1 MKKLLCALLAL
12 TVFSAAL
19 WATGKKDKAAAPAPA
34 PAIETAG
41 PALSGK
47 KIVVADANS
56 THHLN
61 LYVAYE
67 KGLFAK
73 RGLDVE
79 IQQTSSGVAAVVG
92 GEADIVFNCP
102 TGVITPIAKGQ
113 DITII
118 AQVKIPCTSVLV
130 APVNAPYKTPADL
143 KGQQIAGLST
153 TCCAVILIRDAL
165 RSQYNADFELV
176 TLAPGAAIAALDAGQ
191 VKAAI
196 LEEPFVAL
204 ALLARDAQG
213 RPKYKT
219 LFDGHSDANGDGKI
233 DPNLAGENP
242 PCRTINANKNFV
254 ATRTGDAKVFIDAI
268 DEADKI
274 ILANPIAPD
283 IVDIAQKYVSVDRQA
298 IINSNP
304 KLGFTIHL
312 ATDQLKGYAD
322 ALIRQGTIDKNP
334 GDALFAPEFKGIT
347 W

>member
-1 MKKLLCALLAL
+1 MVLVFA
-12 TVFSAAL
+12 VFSAAL
-19 WATGKKDKAAAPAPA
+19 WAGGSQDTAPAATP
-34 PAIETAG
+34 AG

-47 KIVVADANS
+47 KVVVADANS

-67 KGLFAK
+67 KGLFK
-73 RGLDVE
+73 NRGLDVE
-79 IQQTSSGVAAVVG
+79 IQQTSAGVAAVAG

-102 TGVITPIAKGQ
+102 TGVITPIAKG
-113 DITII
+113 DNIIII

-130 APVNAPYKTPADL
+130 VPAGAPYKSPADL

-165 RSQYNADFELV
+165 RSRYNSDFELV
-176 TLAPGAAIAALDAGQ
+176 TLAPGAAIAALDSGQ
-191 VKAAI
+191 VKGAI

-219 LFDGHSDANGDGKI
+219 LFDGNSDADGDGKN

-242 PCRTINANKNFV
+242 PCRTINANKKFIAERLN
-254 ATRTGDAKVFIDAI
+254 DAKVFIEAI
-268 DEADKI
+268 AEADKL
-274 ILANPIAPD
+274 ILSNPVAPD
-283 IVDIAQKYVSVDRQA
+283 IVDIAAKYVTVDRQA

-304 KLGFTIHL
+304 KLGFTTQL
-312 ATDQLKGYAD
+312 ATEQLKGYAE
-322 ALIRQGTIDKNP
+322 ALVRQGTIPKNP